1 MQTVIICRDS
11 HVEPARPSH
20 SLDTRGDPQRVLL
33 LMGSGVHAFIPG
45 GNRFPDTA
53 ASSVIRVRS
62 VRGVS
67 EATSACRVDPEQRG
81 PHASGEQG
89 LLQFLLHAP
98 HRSIQALGCRANLPA
113 GVLSTLA
120 ARSRA
125 FFAAPRAG
133 PALLV
138 GAIPF
143 DPDHHDALFQPDALA
158 GAAFSAAD
166 APVPR
171 LQATVVAEPDSGA
184 YAHAVQNAL
193 QRMRDGGNGLQK
205 VVLARSL
212 RVDSAQ
218 PIVAQTLAAR
228 LATDASVATYLVP
241 LPAEAGAEPA
251 WLVGATPELLVSRR
265 GHQVLSHPLAGSAR
279 RSSDPLEDQRAAQS
293 LLASAKDHD
302 EHRHVVDAIVA
313 ALKPL
318 CTQVQ
323 AAAQPGLHATA
334 SMWHLGTRIQATL
347 RDAATSVTELV
358 ARLHP
363 TPAVC
368 GTPPSLALRTIRE
381 LEPAGRGFYAGAV
394 GWTDAG
400 GDGDWYVAIRC
411 ARLQGRQLRLHAG
424 AGIVAG
430 SEPAA
435 EVAETA
441 AKFIALLSAL
451 GVQEPR
457 HD

>member
-1 MQTVIICRDS
+1 M
-11 HVEPARPSH
+11 
-20 SLDTRGDPQRVLL
+20 LL
-33 LMGSGVHAFIPG
+33 LIGSGVHAFIIG
-45 GNRFPDTA
+45 GNGFPGTA
-53 ASSVIRVRS
+53 ACSDLRVRS
-62 VRGVS
+62 VRGVN
-67 EATSACRVDPEQRG
+67 EATSARRVEPEQRG
-81 PHASGEQG
+81 QHASSEEDG
-89 LLQFLLHAP
+89 LQFVLHAP
-98 HRSIQALGCRANLPA
+98 HRSIQALGCRAGLAP
-113 GVLSTLA
+113 GVLGTLA
-120 ARSRA
+120 ERSRA
-125 FFAAPRAG
+125 FFATPRAG

-143 DPDHHDALFQPDALA
+143 DPEEHDALFQPAALA
-158 GAAFSAAD
+158 GALFD
-166 APVPR
+166 AGDAQVPR
-171 LQATVVAEPDSGA
+171 LRATVVAEPGPGA

-193 QRMRDGGNGLQK
+193 QRMHGGGDGLQK

-212 RVDSAQ
+212 RVDSEP
-218 PIVAQTLAAR
+218 PIAAPTLAAR
-228 LATDASVATYLVP
+228 LANDASVATYLVP

-265 GHQVLSHPLAGSAR
+265 GRQVLSHPLAGSAR
-279 RSSDPLEDQRAAQS
+279 RSTDPLEDQRAAQL

-302 EHRHVVDAIVA
+302 EHRHVVDSIVA

-318 CTQVQ
+318 CTQVE
-323 AAAQPGLHATA
+323 AAPQPGLHATA

-347 RDAATSVTELV
+347 RDDATSVTELV

-368 GTPPSLALRTIRE
+368 GTPPALALRTIRE

-394 GWTDAG
+394 GWTNTD

-441 AKFIALLSAL
+441 AKFMALLTAL
-451 GVQEPR
+451 GVQEPQ
-457 HD
+457 DD